1 VSDAVPLRLTP
12 TVAICA
18 IGAAVTGAL
27 LALPP
32 ADEGATPL
40 PAPASVP
47 GGAAAPVAIQIADF
61 SFGRARTVAAGA
73 VVQVSNA
80 DAEAHTLTAE
90 DGAFDTGSV
99 DGGTVVSF
107 TAPAVPGTYSFS
119 CDIHPSM
126 TGSLVVEQPPT
137 LQES

>member
-1 VSDAVPLRLTP
+1 MALRTTP
-12 TVAICA
+12 TLVICA
-18 IGAAVTGAL
+18 IGAGITGAL

-32 ADEGATPL
+32 ADKDATPL

-47 GGAAAPVAIQIADF
+47 GGAPAPVAITIADF
-61 SFGRARTVAAGA
+61 SFGQPRTVAVGA

-90 DGAFDTGSV
+90 DGTFDTGSV
-99 DGGTVVSF
+99 DEGTVVSF
-107 TAPAVPGTYSFS
+107 TAPTVAGTYSFY

-126 TGSLVVEQPPT
+126 TGSLVVG
-137 LQES
+137 

>member
-1 VSDAVPLRLTP
+1 MTLRFTP

-18 IGAAVTGAL
+18 IGAVVTAGL

-32 ADEGATPL
+32 ADED
-40 PAPASVP
+40 PAPAVAP
-47 GGAAAPVAIQIADF
+47 GTASIAIADF
-61 SFGRARTVAAGA
+61 SFGQPRTVPGGS

-90 DGAFDTGSV
+90 DGTFDTGSV
-99 DGGTVVSF
+99 DGGTAVSF
-107 TAPAVPGTYSFS
+107 TAPTAPGTYAFY

-126 TGSLVVEQPPT
+126 TGSLVVG
-137 LQES
+137 